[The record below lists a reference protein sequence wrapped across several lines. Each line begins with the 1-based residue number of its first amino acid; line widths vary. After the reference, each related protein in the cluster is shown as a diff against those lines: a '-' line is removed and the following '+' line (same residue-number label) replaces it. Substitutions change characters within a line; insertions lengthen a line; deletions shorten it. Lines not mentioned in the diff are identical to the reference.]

1 MYSIF
6 AYLFSQSYL
15 QEYFNFKIVKYFNL
29 IFFFLFLNILS
40 VAIESTKGVLL
51 RRYLDLILNDEKL
64 ILQYFQRHLIR
75 MFILLH
81 KQ

>member
-29 IFFFLFLNILS
+29 NFFLFLNVLS

-51 RRYLDLILNDEKL
+51 GRYLDLL
-64 ILQYFQRHLIR
+64 
-75 MFILLH
+75 
-81 KQ
+81 